1 MEDFFKQAQEDQILE
16 FEDFS
21 RVILQGY
28 DLEIESVSSINYEY
42 NATMK
47 VCTVDGLKFALRINI
62 NSPRVVENVKAEI
75 AFVSHLCADG
85 RVQVPRPVANRT
97 GDFFTSIFHEPSGR
111 TLLCVLYTWLPGHEL
126 EEEPEPE
133 QLRAVGQAMA
143 LMHRAMEG
151 FEIPQDAQLPRFDH
165 VLWWTED
172 FLLSEKSVLDSE
184 ARSLIETALGVI
196 EQHVSHMYSRATPQV
211 IHADLH
217 GANVLWDEGDLSV
230 LDFDDCGIGLPLQDL
245 ATALYYLDT
254 PEQDAAFL
262 EGYESVAPL
271 PEYSQ
276 REMDVLLLQRRIIL
290 LNYLYETTH
299 EEHRSIIPG
308 YLVETLRRIE
318 VFLEIKAR

>member
-1 MEDFFKQAQEDQILE
+1 MEDFFKQAQEDQISE

-75 AFVSHLCADG
+75 AFVSHLSADG
-85 RVQVPRPVANRT
+85 RVRVPRPVANRK

-126 EEEPEPE
+126 EDEPEPE

-172 FLLSEKSVLDSE
+172 FLLSDKSVLEAE

-196 EQHVSHMYSRATPQV
+196 EQHVRHMYLRATPQV

-217 GANVLWDEGDLSV
+217 GANVLWDQGDLSV